1 MIGWLKGR
9 LLRRRLPAILVDAGG
24 VGYEV
29 TVPLSTFETLPA
41 EGGPVELEV
50 LTCFR
55 NESLE
60 LFGFRSED
68 DKQLFGTLLT
78 VSGVGPKLALSMLS
92 SISMAEMV
100 RAVEEDRPVVLECVP
115 GIGKKTAKRLVLELK
130 DRLGA
135 LAGRAEAGT
144 SSSGG
149 PEAAAPL
156 ERDAILALENL
167 GYRQRDAAQAVR
179 RIVESEG
186 EADLAGVLRRALRLL
201 GS

>member
-9 LLRRRLPAILVDAGG
+9 LLRRRLPAVLVDAGG

-29 TVPLSTFETLPA
+29 KVPLSTFETLPA
-41 EGGPVELEV
+41 EGGEVELEI
-50 LTCFR
+50 LTSFR

-60 LFGFRSED
+60 LFGFQSED
-68 DKQLFGTLLT
+68 DKQLFSILLT

-115 GIGKKTAKRLVLELK
+115 GIGKKTARRLVLELK

-135 LAGRAEAGT
+135 LRGTTIGAPAGT
-144 SSSGG
+144 GAL
-149 PEAAAPL
+149 PAAPL

-179 RIVESEG
+179 RVLESEG
-186 EADLAGVLRRALRLL
+186 KADLAGVLRQALRLL